1 MTLKETETFIEHD
14 IIFDGT
20 KVGELELCPTSHEI
34 SRLVIFEPYQNKGYG
49 TKVVREL
56 ISKGYTK
63 LWVRSDNPKAI
74 HVYERCGFKFGE
86 NVMHEIVYEEP
97 NEIEK
102 SSEDELFEMYA
113 YTRMQVKGVIE

>member
-49 TKVVREL
+49 TKVVKEL
-56 ISKGYTK
+56 VLKGYTK

-74 HVYERCGFKFGE
+74 HVYEKCGFRFGE
-86 NVMHEIVYEEP
+86 NVMHEMVYEEP
-97 NEIEK
+97 KGITDDDAEE
-102 SSEDELFEMYA
+102 FFA
-113 YTRMQVKGVIE
+113 YCRSLCEWRNR

>member
-20 KVGELELCPTSHEI
+20 KVGELELCPTLHEI

-49 TKVVREL
+49 KKVVREL

-86 NVMHEIVYEEP
+86 NVMHEMVYEEP

-113 YTRMQVKGVIE
+113 YTRM